1 MTLYDAAWIFLIYGF
16 VGWCCE
22 VAFAAIVH
30 GRFVN
35 RGFLNGP
42 ICPIYGVG
50 ALAVV
55 LLLSP
60 LRGHLV
66 LLFLASG
73 LVATVIELVTG
84 WALEKLFHT
93 KWWDYSN
100 YKFNYKGY
108 ICPQFSLLW
117 GAACTAVVRWVNPG
131 VLALVNQMPRTVGWA
146 LAGVLFTVLAV
157 DLAVTAAGVLRL
169 RARMDELRYVESM
182 LQDISEVI
190 GEGLSGGV
198 LLAREKLTMEKAE
211 QLKDKV
217 LLKALEKRDELEAR
231 YRELM
236 GRVPAIHRRIFRA
249 FPSLQNGSYRHII
262 ETIREHWG
270 GSR

>member
-1 MTLYDAAWIFLIYGF
+1 MTLYDVAWIFLIYGF

-117 GAACTAVVRWVNPG
+117 GAACTVIVRWVNPG
-131 VLALVNQMPRTVGWA
+131 VLVLVNQMPRTVGWA
-146 LAGVLFTVLAV
+146 LACVFFTVLAV

-190 GEGLSGGV
+190 GEGLSDGV
-198 LLAREKLTMEKAE
+198 LLARETLTIEKAG
-211 QLKDKV
+211 QLKDKM
-217 LLKALEKRDELEAR
+217 LLKALEKRDELEAMR
-231 YRELM
+231 QELM
-236 GRVPAIHRRIFRA
+236 GRVPAIHRRIFQA
-249 FPSLQNGSYRHII
+249 FPSLQDGSYRHII